1 MFRGESS
8 VGDGKLGSPY
18 DFTRSPS
25 IEREREGGG
34 GVNKGEYVR

>member
-8 VGDGKLGSPY
+8 VGDGRLGSPY

-25 IEREREGGG
+25 IEREREGG
-34 GVNKGEYVR
+34 VNKGEYVR